1 MITICYG
8 WMNECL
14 HNISYENAD
23 YLVNDSSV
31 AVKIVWFLPLWF
43 YRFSCWD
50 CWSLCRLTSASSCC
64 YGLYG
69 KPGCFSMAAT
79 IEIWCDCGAGLLATA
94 LPFLS
99 FEVVFRTN
107 CLLLLLL
114 RLRLLRHGCALA
126 VATTT
131 ATACCLWFGG
141 II

>member
-1 MITICYG
+1 LGIFFFFLSWTAG
-8 WMNECL
+8 TPL
-14 HNISYENAD
+14 AP
-23 YLVNDSSV
+23 SSG
-31 AVKIVWFLPLWF
+31 
-43 YRFSCWD
+43 
-50 CWSLCRLTSASSCC
+50 WSLCRLTSASSCC

-131 ATACCLWFGG
+131 ATACCLC
-141 II
+141 